1 MGLHLAPMATTVIIL
16 THARLTA
23 TTELT
28 GSRAACSSVLARGM
42 AGDGRGAGVVGAG
55 AVLADA
61 GSSVAV
67 GLPVAVDLAADV
79 GLAADVDSPVDAGLP
94 VDAVRR
100 AASMVVAAGST
111 VVAEDSTVAAVEVF
125 TVAVADTGNRGL
137 TGSFLVG

>member
-79 GLAADVDSPVDAGLP
+79 GLAADVASQSRAGSQ
-94 VDAVRR
+94 VHSDRR
-100 AASMVVAAGST
+100 APA
-111 VVAEDSTVAAVEVF
+111 
-125 TVAVADTGNRGL
+125 
-137 TGSFLVG
+137 